1 MLTRPRYIRSNMEL
15 DDLERKARYPP
26 VDTHGRVFMTKHPHG
41 VAGAKG
47 E

>member
-1 MLTRPRYIRSNMEL
+1 MEL

-26 VDTHGRVFMTKHPHG
+26 VDTYGQVFMTKHPHG